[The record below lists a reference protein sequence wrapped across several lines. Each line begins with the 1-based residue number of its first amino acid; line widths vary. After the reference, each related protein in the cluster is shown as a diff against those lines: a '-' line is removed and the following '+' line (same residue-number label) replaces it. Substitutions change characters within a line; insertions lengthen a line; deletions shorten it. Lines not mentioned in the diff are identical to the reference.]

1 MRLLAGRVEK
11 AARHFLKHRP
21 VWFLPVCLG
30 CGVLLIVVLGLTLRH
45 RQTKPNP
52 TPSIITYSTDTPDES
67 KPKAERYVWTGG
79 DTDPKK
85 IIIPKL
91 GIDSYIEH
99 AGVDQYRKVAVPD
112 NVHLAGWFVDSRR
125 PGENGLAVIAGHV
138 TGRSSDGIFKHLDQ
152 LKPGDNFEIELGNG
166 ETRRYAV
173 VSTKQVK
180 EATSADVVFSQD
192 PAIKSQLNLITCGG
206 SFNNQTKQYND
217 RIIVTSELKS

>member
-1 MRLLAGRVEK
+1 M
-11 AARHFLKHRP
+11 
-21 VWFLPVCLG
+21 
-30 CGVLLIVVLGLTLRH
+30 
-45 RQTKPNP
+45 
-52 TPSIITYSTDTPDES
+52 
-67 KPKAERYVWTGG
+67 WTGG

-112 NVHLAGWFVDSRR
+112 NVHLAGWFVDSLR